1 MAELDSD
8 TLRLVA
14 SYQEQTDTI
23 RERVAAL
30 VTTTWANLPDYN
42 EETIQRWITSTL
54 AILTGGQV
62 VTAALT
68 DRYLAA
74 VGTAIEGE
82 TVHPEG
88 IPRAVYEIE
97 TMRGVP
103 AEVVYRRP
111 AQTVWREQKDGK
123 LLEVAVAAGLVRAL
137 ALVATDL
144 QLTKT
149 HSARYVGGRS
159 ALIVGYRRVLSGG
172 PCSLCSSKNTRFSKH
187 ELMPI
192 HTNCR
197 CGVLPIYD
205 RHGDPGPIEVKP
217 GEYRG
222 TAVVRKHGE
231 VGPMLTA
238 RGDAFASAPR

>member
-1 MAELDSD
+1 MAELDPE
-8 TLRLVA
+8 TLRITA
-14 SYQEQTDTI
+14 SYQEQTDAV
-23 RERVAAL
+23 RQRLED
-30 VTTTWANLPDYN
+30 VTRTTWANLPDYN
-42 EETIQRWITSTL
+42 EETIQRWIVTIL
-54 AILTGGQV
+54 AILTGGQI

-74 VGTAIEGE
+74 VGTAIAGV

-88 IPRAVYEIE
+88 IPRAVYDIE
-97 TMRGVP
+97 AMRGVP
-103 AEVVYRRP
+103 ADDVYRRP

-123 LLEVAVAAGLVRAL
+123 ALEVAVAAGLIRAL
-137 ALVATDL
+137 QLVATDL

-149 HSARYVGGRS
+149 HSARYVGDRS

-172 PCSLCSSKNTRFSKH
+172 PCSLCSSKNTRFSTH

-192 HTNCR
+192 HTHCR
-197 CGVLPIYD
+197 CSMMPIYA

-217 GEYRG
+217 VDDRG
-222 TAVVRKHGE
+222 AAVVHQHGE

-238 RGDAFASAPR
+238 RGDAFAPPR